1 MDKSPLMVDTGWM
14 MYVISVTT
22 LSCFVALEKETAL
35 SAVLPNSVPEHTSS
49 ESTGVSVDG
58 LAASWTMEPDKLVL
72 SDISF
77 SVHKVSHLS
86 SCVHHVTTPP
96 NNRMLL

>member
-1 MDKSPLMVDTGWM
+1 MVSNGE
-14 MYVISVTT
+14 
-22 LSCFVALEKETAL
+22 A
-35 SAVLPNSVPEHTSS
+35 TSS

-77 SVHKVSHLS
+77 SVNKVSHVPVIV
-86 SCVHHVTTPP
+86 CTYHVTS
-96 NNRMLL
+96 

>member
-1 MDKSPLMVDTGWM
+1 MSTHSITSGKND
-14 MYVISVTT
+14 
-22 LSCFVALEKETAL
+22 EKETAL
-35 SAVLPNSVPEHTSS
+35 SAVLPNSFPEHTSS
-49 ESTGVSVDG
+49 EMSTGVSVDG

-77 SVHKVSHLS
+77 SVNMVSYLS

-96 NNRMLL
+96 NRMLL

>member
-1 MDKSPLMVDTGWM
+1 MSTL
-14 MYVISVTT
+14 SVTNKC
-22 LSCFVALEKETAL
+22 SKDDETAL

-49 ESTGVSVDG
+49 EMSTGVSVDG

-77 SVHKVSHLS
+77 SVNKVSYQS

-96 NNRMLL
+96 NRMLP